1 MSQFSLRLPD
11 SVMEEAKRL
20 AEDDQVSL
28 NQFFLAAI
36 SEKLGE
42 LKTRK
47 FFQQRAA
54 GADFQEALNILDSL
68 PMNEAPDKGDE
79 IE

>member
-11 SVMEEAKRL
+11 SLMDEAKRL
-20 AEDDQVSL
+20 AEDDHVSL
-28 NQFFLAAI
+28 NQFFLSAI

-47 FFQQRAA
+47 FFQQRAQ
-54 GADFQEALNILDSL
+54 GADTNEALKILDSL
-68 PMNEAPDKGDE
+68 PANMPPCKGDE
-79 IE
+79 I

>member
-42 LKTRK
+42 LKTRN
-47 FFQQRAA
+47 FFQQRAQ
-54 GADFQEALNILDSL
+54 GAEVEDAISILDSL
-68 PMNEAPDKGDE
+68 QVNEPPIRGDE
-79 IE
+79 I

>member
-47 FFQQRAA
+47 FFQQKAD
-54 GADFQEALNILDSL
+54 GADIGKALSILDAL
-68 PMNEAPDKGDE
+68 PVNEKPNKGDE
-79 IE
+79 I

>member
-47 FFQQRAA
+47 FFQQKAD
-54 GADFQEALNILDSL
+54 GADVGNALSILDVL
-68 PMNEAPDKGDE
+68 PIDEKPIKGDE
-79 IE
+79 I

>member
-47 FFQQRAA
+47 FFQIRGQD
-54 GADFQEALNILDSL
+54 ADVDKAIDILDSL
-68 PMNEAPDKGDE
+68 PVNEPPIKGDE
-79 IE
+79 I

>member
-11 SVMEEAKRL
+11 SLMDEAKRL
-20 AEDDQVSL
+20 AEDDHVSL
-28 NQFFLAAI
+28 NQFFLSAI

-47 FFQQRAA
+47 FFQQRAQ
-54 GADFQEALNILDSL
+54 GADIDKALKILDSL
-68 PMNEAPDKGDE
+68 PVDEPPIKGDE
-79 IE
+79 I

>member
-20 AEDDQVSL
+20 AKDDQVSL

-36 SEKLGE
+36 SEKLVV

-47 FFQQRAA
+47 FFQEKSK
-54 GADFQEALNILDSL
+54 GADIEKALSILNDL
-68 PMNEAPDKGDE
+68 PVAEKLIAEDKL
-79 IE
+79 

>member
-47 FFQQRAA
+47 FFQHKAQ
-54 GADFQEALNILDSL
+54 GAEVGKALSILDAL
-68 PMNEAPDKGDE
+68 PVDEKPIKGDD
-79 IE
+79 I

>member
-28 NQFFLAAI
+28 NQFFLVAI

-47 FFQQRAA
+47 FFQQRAE
-54 GADFQEALNILDSL
+54 GADVDKALEILETL
-68 PMNEAPDKGDE
+68 PTGGKPIKGDE
-79 IE
+79 I

>member
-11 SVMEEAKRL
+11 SLMDEAKRL
-20 AEDDQVSL
+20 AEDDHVSL
-28 NQFFLAAI
+28 NQFFLSAI

-47 FFQQRAA
+47 FFQQRAQ
-54 GADFQEALNILDSL
+54 GADVGKALSILDSL
-68 PMNEAPDKGDE
+68 PTDKAPIKGDE
-79 IE
+79 I

>member
-36 SEKLGE
+36 SEKLAE

-47 FFQQRAA
+47 FFQQKAE
-54 GADFQEALNILDSL
+54 GADVRKALSILDTL
-68 PMNEAPDKGDE
+68 PVDEAPIKGDE
-79 IE
+79 I

>member
-42 LKTRK
+42 LKIRK
-47 FFQQRAA
+47 FFQQKSE
-54 GADFQEALNILDSL
+54 GADIEKALSILDKL
-68 PMNEAPDKGDE
+68 QIAEKPTEGDE
-79 IE
+79 L

>member
-1 MSQFSLRLPD
+1 MSQLSLRLPD

-28 NQFFLAAI
+28 NQFFWQ
-36 SEKLGE
+36 KLGE

-54 GADFQEALNILDSL
+54 GADVQETLNILVSL
-68 PMNEAPDKGDE
+68 PMNEAPVKGDE
-79 IE
+79 VG

>member
-11 SVMEEAKRL
+11 SLMDEAKRL
-20 AEDDQVSL
+20 ADDDNVSL
-28 NQFFLAAI
+28 NQFFLSAI

-47 FFQQRAA
+47 FFQDRAQ
-54 GADFQEALNILDSL
+54 GADIDKALAILDAL
-68 PMNEAPDKGDE
+68 PAGEKPRKGDE
-79 IE
+79 VA